1 MSFDINACKKKF
13 EDLSGNIQWV
23 EVIDDGIKETFRIFV
38 RDLIGSKVDYDK
50 ILNEDILPHFP
61 VLNTY
66 SFEQYTNQGTV
77 FGVTCIK
84 NIN

>member
-38 RDLIGSKVDYDK
+38 RDL
-50 ILNEDILPHFP
+50 
-61 VLNTY
+61 T
-66 SFEQYTNQGTV
+66 
-77 FGVTCIK
+77 
-84 NIN
+84 